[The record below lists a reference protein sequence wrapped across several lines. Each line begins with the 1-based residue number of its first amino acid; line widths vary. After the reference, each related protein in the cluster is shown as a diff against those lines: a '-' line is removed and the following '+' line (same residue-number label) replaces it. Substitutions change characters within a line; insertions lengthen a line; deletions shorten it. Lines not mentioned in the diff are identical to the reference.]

1 MAVAHPLP
9 HSIWQSKMSPDH
21 DKCLVGSKIIPRW
34 KPLENMN
41 KRVVVFLSEV
51 VCGKNLLPLLRST
64 LPTTFSYM
72 HSRTETSAI
81 EQRFC
86 FFRFVK
92 SSFIFLVHLFIFYQ
106 RDTKSFVES
115 SGCKYIKLPLSVFPF
130 FSTSFTNLLVWAFTL
145 LQWSYLSAF
154 LPLLSHALI
163 HSTDRLTFSE
173 QQFQTELSN
182 LNYPQ

>member
-1 MAVAHPLP
+1 
-9 HSIWQSKMSPDH
+9 
-21 DKCLVGSKIIPRW
+21 
-34 KPLENMN
+34 MN

-115 SGCKYIKLPLSVFPF
+115 SGCKYIKLPLSVFPLF
-130 FSTSFTNLLVWAFTL
+130 HFLYQSTGLSLYPFTMELPQCLPA
-145 LQWSYLSAF
+145 SA
-154 LPLLSHALI
+154 LPRPDTQH
-163 HSTDRLTFSE
+163 
-173 QQFQTELSN
+173 
-182 LNYPQ
+182 